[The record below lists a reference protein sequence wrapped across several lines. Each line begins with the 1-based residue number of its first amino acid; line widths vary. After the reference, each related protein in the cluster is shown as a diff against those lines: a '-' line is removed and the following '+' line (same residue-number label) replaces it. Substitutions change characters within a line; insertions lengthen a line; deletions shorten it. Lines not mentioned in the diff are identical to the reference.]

1 MCTLN
6 GGRLAKWFL
15 KGSRRAVLVS
25 VVLRMVEKVMYVL
38 WNGVREKLKMRV
50 RENYVLE
57 FLILKSM
64 FHEKQKKKMSYFEL
78 KNI

>member
-1 MCTLN
+1 MYTLN

-38 WNGVREKLKMRV
+38 WNGVREKTKNA
-50 RENYVLE
+50 RERELCFRIPDSKIYISRE
-57 FLILKSM
+57 T
-64 FHEKQKKKMSYFEL
+64 EEKKKIIF
-78 KNI
+78 

>member
-1 MCTLN
+1 M

-15 KGSRRAVLVS
+15 QGIRKAVLVS
-25 VVLRMVEKVMYVL
+25 VMLRMVEKVMYVL

-57 FLILKSM
+57 FLILKSI
-64 FHEKQKKKMSYFEL
+64 FHEKQKKRCHIISK
-78 KNI
+78 KK